1 VRDPAR
7 LNSQA
12 VHDAAPASHL
22 SSPVITE
29 NPMANIEFSQA
40 DRSVSVH
47 CKLDDDV
54 LLFQQMEG
62 SEHLGR
68 LFEYRISLLSLS
80 GDVKIADVL
89 GKDMHVRIDLHTESK
104 RHFHGVVTRF
114 SRQPPKS
121 GFFAYEAVI
130 RPALW
135 LLTRSANCR
144 IFQDKTTIEILKEVC
159 ARDVYGGQIKLR
171 EQLNGTPAKRPYC
184 VQYRETDFNFV
195 SRLLEE
201 EGMYYY
207 FEHAKDAHAMVVVDS
222 TGAHSEVPGYEKIRF
237 HPGEGRGSDTED
249 VKSWSP
255 AGQIEP
261 GLFTLNDY
269 NYEKS
274 AASRN
279 GGLMVKTNMPD
290 AFDLPKYEQYDYPGR
305 FDTSKGGDLRT
316 RAWSESIHGQSEQ
329 YHGVATARGLITGG
343 LFELEDHPDNEENR
357 KVLVTGSDL
366 LLIGQDYVSGSG
378 ANNAMAFTCRFTAVG
393 TEHSYRPL
401 PVHEKPFVRG
411 PQTAMVVGK
420 AGEEIWTDE
429 YGRIKVQFHWDRLGK
444 DDENSS
450 CWVRVA
456 QAWSGKGWG
465 TMFLPRI
472 GMEVVVEFLEGDPDR
487 PLVTGCVYN
496 SDAMPPYALPENQT
510 RATIKSNT
518 TRGGGGFNEIRFE
531 DKSGNEEIFVQAE
544 RDFNRVV
551 KNNDTLKV
559 GFEKKDKGDQT
570 VDIKNDQK
578 LDVGHDQ
585 TTHVSNNQTVKI
597 DGKQDVT
604 IGNTCVIEAMTS
616 IEFKVGASSIKI
628 EPAKITVKSV
638 EVEVDANAMMKLK
651 AGGIMTI
658 EGALVK
664 IN

>member
-1 VRDPAR
+1 MALFER
-7 LNSQA
+7 SQ
-12 VHDAAPASHL
+12 
-22 SSPVITE
+22 TG
-29 NPMANIEFSQA
+29 
-40 DRSVSVH
+40 RSMSVH
-47 CKLDDDV
+47 CELEDDI
-54 LLFQQMEG
+54 LLFQEMEG

-68 LFEYRISLLSLS
+68 LFEYRIRLLSLK

-89 GKDMHVRIDLHTESK
+89 GKDMHVRVDLRAEGK
-104 RHFHGVVTRF
+104 RYLHGVVTRF
-114 SRQPPKS
+114 SRQARQ
-121 GFFAYEAVI
+121 GDFYAYEAVI

-144 IFQDKTTIEILKEVC
+144 IFQDKTTIEIFKEVC
-159 ARDVYGGQIKLR
+159 ARDVYRGQIKLR
-171 EQLNGTPAKRPYC
+171 VQLSGTPEKRPYC

-207 FEHAKDAHAMVVVDS
+207 FEHAKDAHTMVVVDS
-222 TGAHSEVPGYEKIRF
+222 FGAHPEAPGYQTVTF
-237 HPGEGRGSDTED
+237 HPGEDRGSDEEE
-249 VKSWSP
+249 VKSWST
-255 AGQIEP
+255 AGQIESS
-261 GLFTLNDY
+261 LFTMNEY
-269 NYEKS
+269 NYEQS

-279 GGLMVKTNMPD
+279 GGLLVKTQVPV

-305 FDTSKGGDLRT
+305 FDTGKGGDLRT

-329 YHGVATARGLITGG
+329 CHGVATARGLITGG
-343 LFELEDHPDNEENR
+343 LFKLQEHPDDAENR
-357 KVLVTGSDL
+357 QVLVTESNL
-366 LLIGQDYVSGSG
+366 VVIGQDYVSGPG
-378 ANNAMAFTCRFTAVG
+378 ANNAMTFTCRFTAVG
-393 TEHSYRPL
+393 KEHSYRPL
-401 PVHEKPFVRG
+401 PVHDKPVVRG

-420 AGEEIWTDE
+420 SGEEIWTDA
-429 YGRIKVQFHWDRLGK
+429 YGRIKVQFHWDRLGQ
-444 DDENSS
+444 DDECSS
-450 CWVRVA
+450 CWVRVS

-496 SDAMPPYALPENQT
+496 SDAKPPYALPEHQT
-510 RATIKSNT
+510 RSTIKSNT
-518 TRGGGGFNEIRFE
+518 TKGGGGFNEIRFE
-531 DKSGNEEIFVQAE
+531 DKVDKEEIFVQAE
-544 RDFNRVV
+544 KDFNRVV

-570 VDIKNDQK
+570 IDIKNDQK

-585 TTHVSNNQTVKI
+585 TIHVKNDQALSVNNNQTVKI

-616 IEFKVGASSIKI
+616 IELKVGGSSIKI
-628 EPAKITVKSV
+628 EPARITVKSV
-638 EVEVDANAMMKLK
+638 EIDVDASAMMKLK